1 MLNNFAFTLYEIFGY
16 LLPGS
21 IALLGFLVL
30 DWSIF
35 VPAVPL
41 GVSTFQAG
49 LITWTAVVV
58 ASYLLGHAAQAI
70 GNVFLRGAEDAA
82 LGTKHGSAPL
92 WMRERATQAASE
104 ILKADPAQLT
114 SVWIFRTLEEYAT
127 QVGKEGDRDIFIYR
141 EGFYRGTAVSLIFL
155 AVTLAVRMFFP
166 GCRIQFAS
174 GLFYVSRWE
183 LFTTLLI
190 TTGVALL
197 FIRRYRRFA
206 EYRVTRAVLAALTNY
221 QAGSNHKS

>member
-1 MLNNFAFTLYEIFGY
+1 VVRRDQHIWILR
-16 LLPGS
+16 
-21 IALLGFLVL
+21 GFLLL

-35 VPAVPL
+35 VPSVPL
-41 GVSTFQAG
+41 GVSSFQAG

-70 GNVFLRGAEDAA
+70 GNVFLRGAEDGA
-82 LGTKHGSAPL
+82 LGTKHGSTPL
-92 WMRERATQAASE
+92 WMRERARQTASE
-104 ILKADPAQLT
+104 ILKVDPGQLT
-114 SVWIFRTLEEYAT
+114 SVWIFRTMEEYAT
-127 QVGKEGDRDIFIYR
+127 QIGKEGDRDIFIYL

-166 GCRIQFAS
+166 GCSIQFTR

-190 TTGVALL
+190 ATGVAFL

-206 EYRVTRAVLAALTNY
+206 EYRVTRAVLAALTNR
-221 QAGSNHKS
+221 QEGSDHKS